1 VNTSLH
7 VTAVGNS
14 SADSTALQVLL

>member
-1 VNTSLH
+1 